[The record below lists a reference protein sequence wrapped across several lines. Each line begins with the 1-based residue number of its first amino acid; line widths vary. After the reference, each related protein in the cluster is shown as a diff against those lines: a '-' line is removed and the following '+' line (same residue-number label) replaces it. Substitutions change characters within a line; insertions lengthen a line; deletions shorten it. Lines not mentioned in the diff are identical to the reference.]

1 MKSRRRI
8 DTVEDSLK
16 ATKLLGML
24 GLALRAGKLAVGATA
39 VKQMVARSHRPVL
52 LVLASDGGEGLR
64 ERFKRLETVSLV
76 VDDVV
81 DRAGLA
87 AALGRNDL
95 AVVSVDDTGFVK
107 GIRKII
113 TGS

>member
-1 MKSRRRI
+1 VSVDARQ
-8 DTVEDSLK
+8 E
-16 ATKLLGML
+16 KLLGML
-24 GLALRAGKLAVGATA
+24 GLAMRAGKIAVGATA
-39 VKQMVARSHRPVL
+39 VKQMAARSQRPVL
-52 LVLASDGGEGLR
+52 LILARDAGEGQAK
-64 ERFKRLETVSLV
+64 RFHRMENIAAV

-81 DRAGLA
+81 DREGLS

-95 AVVSVDDTGFVK
+95 AVVAVDDTGFVR

>member
-1 MKSRRRI
+1 MNADPRQ
-8 DTVEDSLK
+8 E
-16 ATKLLGML
+16 KLLGML
-24 GLALRAGKLAVGATA
+24 GLAMRAGKIAVGATA
-39 VKQMVARSHRPVL
+39 AKQMAARSQRPVL
-52 LVLASDGGEGLR
+52 LVLARDAGEGQLK
-64 ERFKRLETVSLV
+64 RFRRMENVDAV

-81 DRAGLA
+81 DRAGLS

-95 AVVSVDDTGFVK
+95 AIVALDDTGFVR

>member
-1 MKSRRRI
+1 MEAS
-8 DTVEDSLK
+8 DQ
-16 ATKLLGML
+16 ANKLLGML

-39 VKQMVARSHRPVL
+39 VKQMVARSQRPVL
-52 LVLASDGGEGLR
+52 LVLASDAGEGLKM
-64 ERFKRLETVSLV
+64 RFLRLEPVAV
-76 VDDVV
+76 VVEDVV

-95 AVVSVDDTGFVK
+95 AVVAVDDTGFVK

-113 TGS
+113 TGSRPQGR